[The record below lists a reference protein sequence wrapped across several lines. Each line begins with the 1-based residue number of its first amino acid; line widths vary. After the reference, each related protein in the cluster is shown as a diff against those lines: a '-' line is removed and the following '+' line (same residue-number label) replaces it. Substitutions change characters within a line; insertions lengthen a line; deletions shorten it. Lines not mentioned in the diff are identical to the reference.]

1 MNRGRER
8 DGYLKKRGE
17 GRKGGCLPRGRKA
30 KTGEGLGF
38 IKRKK
43 VVVLVDGLLVK
54 YYKNLYSYFIGET
67 VKMKK
72 GLKP

>member
-17 GRKGGCLPRGRKA
+17 GRKEGCLPRGRKA

-43 VVVLVDGLLVK
+43 VVVPVD
-54 YYKNLYSYFIGET
+54 
-67 VKMKK
+67 
-72 GLKP
+72 

>member
-30 KTGEGLGF
+30 KTGAGLGF

-43 VVVLVDGLLVK
+43 SSCPCRLTFGKIL
-54 YYKNLYSYFIGET
+54 
-67 VKMKK
+67 
-72 GLKP
+72 